1 MQSTALLVPLFDVVR
16 GSEKRLNGSD
26 WGRDTS
32 KTINYNTYDSV
43 KVDIIAIMM
52 MIITIVM
59 MMHRHHDLQVLGATD
74 YRPSAQPR
82 AAYLG
87 HVPRN
92 KFPSNPHQ

>member
-1 MQSTALLVPLFDVVR
+1 MSI
-16 GSEKRLNGSD
+16 KN
-26 WGRDTS
+26 
-32 KTINYNTYDSV
+32 NYNTYDS
-43 KVDIIAIMM
+43 IIVVITVIVM

-59 MMHRHHDLQVLGATD
+59 MMHRHHHLQFRRATD